1 MVDWSRN
8 CHHWSVAVTSWKG
21 FRASVGHFFS
31 AGTSMSQTESRLPLT
46 SEQTATGETLRLLLG
61 TAVAN
66 RYLDFCELVSGTL
79 PLHTTLPLAA
89 HALRELEALVRA
101 VLAAPMDAVIAE
113 SPEAKIQRR
122 KAVESLKAFGYDDD
136 ALQGVSGKLEPR
148 VNHRLQIER
157 ICDRL
162 GLYPDADVVVCWQ
175 ALRDIHGSAHQRHFD
190 KSLRVD
196 DEFRER
202 YARPFDVV
210 MRGLASAL
218 EDRYAALLQRAM
230 DIAAMPPARGIKA
243 FVAEIPGAGQL
254 QHGFYESLNSEDW
267 LPLLD
272 EKGLLGEPLFTPEED
287 DTGFRQWP
295 VGRYLLRMA
304 ASPNASTRA
313 IVVAAVRALA
323 ASTHPD
329 VQLGGVEIAAVLPA
343 DDAAMLADTIAGW
356 LMPGARLFFLHPATV
371 MKNLAR
377 GGQGAPALRIA
388 AAFFQVFSRDGRL
401 ATLHDQFMY
410 EHFLS
415 DTAKD
420 LIAPAPVPAL
430 ELFCDLLRQVAV
442 VKGYLPADEH
452 GDRSHNL
459 LGDIDGNPQH
469 RDIPTALA
477 AAIVDAATQAIH
489 SDGSRTGDVIT
500 RIRSRGGG
508 LFERIAMRVVASSPG
523 NVPELA
529 TAYLV
534 NPDLIG
540 ASWCRTEYDMIAN
553 VWFPTLDPAR
563 QQTILDHVDSFVDED
578 GWRKWFVG
586 VHDREP
592 NESEAREYGFN
603 TIHDI
608 VGGWRN
614 VLPAERQRALDAG
627 VAEFGAANDRHFR
640 IYDYAKSPR
649 SSEEMHSAGVEATI
663 AFLSD
668 RDPSADENSAR
679 ETTALAG
686 EFRTAVSKDPVA
698 YSSIAVEISELA
710 PIFVRRYLEAMDT
723 AAFNAVPL
731 DWSALLALLATVSR
745 RMPHR
750 PDDPDRY
757 PILRA
762 CIALMVSGLGKTKTI
777 DVMLREEILSF
788 ATALHTIASNTCE
801 PVEVHRRPKPPSF
814 VDARQTLTGGIVEL
828 CILALNWLDAKADR
842 STAAHSAA
850 AAPPGRA
857 LRSILEQ
864 ALADRSDES
873 AAPRMVMGRYLN
885 RLYRIEGPWLKEQ
898 LPSLLP
904 VDDEPL
910 RMVAWLAHLQD
921 DVGPVDDLIAEP
933 PYRACY
939 VDEIYRMS
947 DGDPK
952 DREARGHRLAGFLI
966 TLFLRG
972 SLPEELLTPFLER
985 APISERQEAMRLI
998 GLTIGSNRSS
1008 EPSIFRDRAESYWLR
1023 RLSAAKATGD
1033 PSQFAREIG
1042 SIGLWFLWGVDTDW
1056 LTEQL
1061 LDALAAGYAP
1071 NDLYT
1076 VIGGLAKLGED
1087 RIDRVIEVLEGLAT
1101 NPSVSRYALMV
1112 QPVELRKMLTVGK
1125 ASRCEKTRRRVDR
1138 LVNVLASK
1146 GVDSFID
1153 LLE

>member
-1 MVDWSRN
+1 MDAARSEL
-8 CHHWSVAVTSWKG
+8 AT
-21 FRASVGHFFS
+21 FRASVGLFFYT
-31 AGTSMSQTESRLPLT
+31 GTSMAQTERLPLT
-46 SEQTATGETLRLLLG
+46 SEQTATAETLRLLLG
-61 TAVAN
+61 AAVAN
-66 RYLDFCELVSGTL
+66 RYLDFCQLVSGAL

-218 EDRYAALLQRAM
+218 QDRYAALLQRAM
-230 DIAAMPPARGIKA
+230 DIAAMPPAKGIKA

-254 QHGFYESLNSEDW
+254 QHRFYESLNSEDW

-295 VGRYLLRMA
+295 VGRYLIRMA
-304 ASPNASTRA
+304 ASPSASTRA
-313 IVVAAVRALA
+313 IVTAAVRALA

-329 VQLGGVEIAAVLPA
+329 VQLGGVEIAATLPA

-356 LMPGARLFFLHPATV
+356 LMPGARLFFLHPATI

-430 ELFCDLLRQVAV
+430 ELFCDLLRQVAI

-477 AAIVDAATQAIH
+477 AAIVDAATRAIH
-489 SDGSRTGDVIT
+489 TDGSRTGDVVAQ
-500 RIRSRGGG
+500 IRSRGGG
-508 LFERIAMRVVASSPG
+508 LFERLAMRVVASSPG

-534 NPDLIG
+534 DPDLIV

-553 VWFPTLDPAR
+553 VWFPALDPAM
-563 QQTILDHVDSFVDED
+563 QQSILDRVDSLVDED

-592 NESEAREYGFN
+592 NESEAREYRFA
-603 TIHDI
+603 TVHDI

-614 VLPAERQRALDAG
+614 VLPAKRQRALDAG
-627 VAEFGAANDRHFR
+627 VAEFGAANDRHDR
-640 IYDYAKSPR
+640 IYGYATSPR
-649 SSEEMHSAGVEATI
+649 SSEEMHSTGVEGTI
-663 AFLSD
+663 AFLRN
-668 RDPSADENSAR
+668 RDPDADENSAR

-698 YSSIAVEISELA
+698 YSRNAAEISEMA

-731 DWSALLALLATVSR
+731 DWSVLFVLLTTVCRQMSDS
-745 RMPHR
+745 
-750 PDDPDRY
+750 PDHPDRF

-762 CIALMVSGLGKTKTI
+762 NVALMVSGLGKAKNI
-777 DVMLREEILSF
+777 DARHRDEILSVV
-788 ATALHTIASNTCE
+788 AALHAVASNTSE
-801 PVEVHRRPKPPSF
+801 PEELRRRPKPPSF
-814 VDARQTLTGGIVEL
+814 VDARQTLKGGIVEL
-828 CILALNWLDAKADR
+828 CILALNWLDANSGR
-842 STAAHSAA
+842 SAAAQSAA

-864 ALADRSDES
+864 ALADRSDER
-873 AAPRMVMGRYLN
+873 AAPRTVMGKYLN
-885 RLYRIEGPWLKEQ
+885 RLYRIEGPWLKER

-910 RMVAWLAHLQD
+910 RTVAWLAHLQE
-921 DVGPVDDLIAEP
+921 DVGPIDDLIAEP
-933 PYRACY
+933 EYRYCY
-939 VDEIYRMS
+939 ADEIGKMS
-947 DGDPK
+947 DDIPK
-952 DREARGHRLAGFLI
+952 DREARSHCLAGYVI
-966 TLFLRG
+966 TLYLRG
-972 SLPEELLTPFLER
+972 SLPEELLTAFLER

-998 GLTIGSNRSS
+998 GLTIGSNTSS
-1008 EPSIFRDRAESYWLR
+1008 EPSIFRDRAERYWLR
-1023 RLSAAKATGD
+1023 RFSAAKSTDD
-1033 PSQFAREIG
+1033 PSRFCREIG
-1042 SIGLWFLWGVDTDW
+1042 SIGLWFLWGVDIDW
-1056 LTEQL
+1056 L
-1061 LDALAAGYAP
+1061 LDQTIEVLAAGYRP

-1076 VIGGLAKLGED
+1076 VVGGLSKLGND
-1087 RIDRVIEVLEGLAT
+1087 KIDRVVEVLEGLAT
-1101 NPSVSRYALMV
+1101 SPGLNRYALMG
-1112 QPVELRKMLTVGK
+1112 QPTEIRKMLVAGK
-1125 ASRCEKTRRRVDR
+1125 VSGCDRTRQRVDR
-1138 LVNVLASK
+1138 IVNVLASK

-1153 LLE
+1153 LLD

>member
-1 MVDWSRN
+1 
-8 CHHWSVAVTSWKG
+8 
-21 FRASVGHFFS
+21 
-31 AGTSMSQTESRLPLT
+31 MSQIESRLPLT
-46 SEQTATGETLRLLLG
+46 SERTATAETLRLLLG

-66 RYLDFCELVSGTL
+66 RYMDFCQLVSGTL

-101 VLAAPMDAVIAE
+101 VLAAPMDAVVAE
-113 SPEAKIQRR
+113 SPEAKIQRK

-162 GLYPDADVVVCWQ
+162 GLDPDADVVVCWQ

-210 MRGLASAL
+210 MRGIASTL
-218 EDRYAALLQRAM
+218 QDRYAALLQRAM

-254 QHGFYESLNSEDW
+254 QHRFYESLTSEDW
-267 LPLLD
+267 LPLLE

-304 ASPNASTRA
+304 VSPNASTRA
-313 IVVAAVRALA
+313 IVVASVRSLA

-329 VQLGGVEIAAVLPA
+329 VQLGGVEIAAALPA

-356 LMPGARLFFLHPATV
+356 LVPGTRLFFLQPATI

-377 GGQGAPALRIA
+377 GGQGATALHIA

-430 ELFCDLLRQVAV
+430 ELFCDLLRQAAV
-442 VKGYLPADEH
+442 VKEYLPADEC

-489 SDGSRTGDVIT
+489 ADGSQTNDVVA
-500 RIRSRGGG
+500 RIRSRGGR

-523 NVPELA
+523 NVPGLA
-529 TAYLV
+529 TAYLLD
-534 NPDLIG
+534 PDLIG
-540 ASWCRTEYDMIAN
+540 ASWCRTEYGMIAN
-553 VWFPTLDPAR
+553 VWFPALDPAR
-563 QQTILDHVDSFVDED
+563 QQSILDRVDSFVDED
-578 GWRKWFVG
+578 GWRRWFVG

-592 NESEAREYGFN
+592 NESEAREYRFG
-603 TIHDI
+603 TVHDI

-627 VAEFGAANDRHFR
+627 VAEFGAANDRHVHF
-640 IYDYAKSPR
+640 YGYATSPR
-649 SSEEMHSAGVEATI
+649 SSEEMHSAGVEGTI
-663 AFLSD
+663 AFLRD
-668 RDPSADENSAR
+668 RDPHADENSAR

-698 YSSIAVEISELA
+698 YSRSAVDISELA

-745 RMPHR
+745 RMPDR

-757 PILRA
+757 PVVRA
-762 CIALMVSGLGKTKTI
+762 CIALLVSGLGKAKAI
-777 DVMLREEILSF
+777 DVRHRDEILSL
-788 ATALHTIASNTCE
+788 ATALHAIGSDTSE
-801 PVEVHRRPKPPSF
+801 PEEIHRQPKPPSF
-814 VDARQTLTGGIVEL
+814 VDARQTLKGGIVEL
-828 CILALNWLDAKADR
+828 CILALNWLDANADR
-842 STAAHSAA
+842 SAA
-850 AAPPGRA
+850 AQLAAGAPPGYA
-857 LRSILEQ
+857 LRSMLEQ
-864 ALADRSDES
+864 ALADRGDES
-873 AAPRMVMGRYLN
+873 APRVVMGKYLN
-885 RLYRIEGPWLKEQ
+885 RLYRIEGPWLKER

-910 RMVAWLAHLQD
+910 RRFAWLAHLQD

-933 PYRACY
+933 PYRDCY
-939 VDEIYRMS
+939 VDEIGRMS

-952 DREARGHRLAGFLI
+952 DREARGHRLAGYLI
-966 TLFLRG
+966 TLYLRG
-972 SLPEELLTPFLER
+972 SLPEELLTAFLKR
-985 APISERQEAMRLI
+985 APVSERQEAMRLI
-998 GLTIGSNRSS
+998 GLTIGSNTSS

-1033 PSQFAREIG
+1033 PSRFAREIG

-1056 LTEQL
+1056 LTQQL

-1076 VIGGLAKLGED
+1076 VIGGLSKLADE
-1087 RIDRVIEVLEGLAT
+1087 RIDRVIEVLEGLAAK
-1101 NPSVSRYALMV
+1101 PSVNRYALMV

-1125 ASRCEKTRRRVDR
+1125 ATGCEKTRRRVDR
-1138 LVNVLASK
+1138 IVNVLASK